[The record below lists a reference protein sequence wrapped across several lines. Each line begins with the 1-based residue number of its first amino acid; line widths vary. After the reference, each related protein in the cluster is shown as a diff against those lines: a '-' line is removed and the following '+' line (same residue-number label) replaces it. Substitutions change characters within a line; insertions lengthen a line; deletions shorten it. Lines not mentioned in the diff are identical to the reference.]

1 MNTNEFSLYF
11 KPVETEEELKKCYNI
26 RYKVYCEEKNW
37 LPVSKYPTKLEIDE
51 YDEKAKHYIAM
62 DEDFNIIGMMR
73 IILAKDF
80 ERLPYTHHPAF
91 KDQIPDIPRS
101 AELSRFIVTSP
112 KNRNHIIK
120 GLFRT
125 IYQNSKSLGLDR
137 WVILV
142 EPSLLRYFTRFY
154 YFCDPLTTPAMYFGA
169 FTLPAVCDIAKHERV
184 WKRKYPEYYEFNRQE
199 YMIYSNAEVLA
210 VK

>member
-1 MNTNEFSLYF
+1 MNSNKFALYF
-11 KPVETEEELKKCYNI
+11 KPVETEKELKSCYNI

-37 LPVSKYPTKLEIDE
+37 LPSGDYPTKFEIDE
-51 YDEKAKHYIAM
+51 FDDKALHYIAM
-62 DEDFNIIGMMR
+62 DEDFKIIGTMR

-91 KDQIPDIPRS
+91 KNQIPDIPNC

-125 IYQNSKSLGLDR
+125 IYQNSKMLGLDN

-169 FTLPAVCDIAKHERV
+169 FTFPAVCDIPKHERI
-184 WKRKYPEYYEFNRQE
+184 WKEKYPEYYDFNCQK
-199 YMIYSNAEVLA
+199 YTVYSNTENIIV
-210 VK
+210 